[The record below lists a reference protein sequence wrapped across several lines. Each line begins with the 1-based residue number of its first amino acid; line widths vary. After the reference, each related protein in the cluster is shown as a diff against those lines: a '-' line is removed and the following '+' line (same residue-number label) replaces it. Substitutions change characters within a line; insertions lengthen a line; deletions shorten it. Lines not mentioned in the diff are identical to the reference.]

1 MRWKIVPVLA
11 LTWSGCSN
19 APIEDGAKFGPFTQ
33 VKTFFTSA
41 FVAET
46 SQGVVVVDA
55 GFSRSAKP
63 IEAHLEDRGLSLDD
77 VTDVIITHGHSDHV
91 RGLGAF
97 GNARVWAH
105 EAEVALVREESD
117 DGIQVTDTV
126 VDGDVIAVGDLEFE
140 VLHVPGHTAGNLCLL
155 ADGVLL
161 TGDTALSF
169 KDGTVGPAPE
179 RYSDDPQQAMSE
191 LLSLRDRLAERS
203 EDLTAVVFAHS
214 EGMTDVTPF
223 WEMTDGS

>member
-1 MRWKIVPVLA
+1 M
-11 LTWSGCSN
+11 
-19 APIEDGAKFGPFTQ
+19 
-33 VKTFFTSA
+33 
-41 FVAET
+41 
-46 SQGVVVVDA
+46 
-55 GFSRSAKP
+55 
-63 IEAHLEDRGLSLDD
+63 
-77 VTDVIITHGHSDHV
+77 
-91 RGLGAF
+91 
-97 GNARVWAH
+97 WAH

-126 VDGDVIAVGDLEFE
+126 VDGDVIAVGELEFE